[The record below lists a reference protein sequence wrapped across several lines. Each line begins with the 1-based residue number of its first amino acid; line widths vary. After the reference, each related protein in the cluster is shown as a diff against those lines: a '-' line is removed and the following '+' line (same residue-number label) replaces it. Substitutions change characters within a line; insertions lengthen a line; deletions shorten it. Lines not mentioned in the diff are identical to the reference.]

1 MNSPNVEMVDGSD
14 AVRYRLAKDMLP
26 PGKNTDWLWD
36 WSSRPEA
43 VPPKYVVYDLWLCF
57 DSFSIY
63 FTENTIASSRRV
75 MLAAMRKIVKSSK
88 VGVIDL

>member
-43 VPPKYVVYDLWLCF
+43 VPPKYDFVF
-57 DSFSIY
+57 INFH
-63 FTENTIASSRRV
+63 
-75 MLAAMRKIVKSSK
+75 
-88 VGVIDL
+88 